1 MDPTP
6 SIHSYQH
13 HPYKNHYMKQTLLY
27 MFRRTQLNLQNLVD
41 NDVFAQVI
49 SIESINNLGTHQLR
63 QEGLLARRVNH
74 LLLHGAV
81 VWNPTHHS
89 LS

>member
-1 MDPTP
+1 
-6 SIHSYQH
+6 
-13 HPYKNHYMKQTLLY
+13 MKQTLLY

-63 QEGLLARRVNH
+63 QEGLLDEE
-74 LLLHGAV
+74 
-81 VWNPTHHS
+81 
-89 LS
+89 

>member
-1 MDPTP
+1 
-6 SIHSYQH
+6 
-13 HPYKNHYMKQTLLY
+13 

-81 VWNPTHHS
+81 VWNPIHHS